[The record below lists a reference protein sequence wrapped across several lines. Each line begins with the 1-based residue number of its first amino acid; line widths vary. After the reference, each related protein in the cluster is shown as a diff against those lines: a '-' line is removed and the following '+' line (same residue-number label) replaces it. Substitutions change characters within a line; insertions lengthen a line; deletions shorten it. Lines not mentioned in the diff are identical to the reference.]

1 VTPREAVAKACREAG
16 ERQVALWCA
25 ELIMEPD
32 WEHPV
37 LKWIGGA
44 SLAAYRERD
53 LTNEVNEY
61 WLRVWGARALLYAWA
76 PQAAPAVVAGLDD
89 PAWRVREMCGK
100 VARLRELG
108 EAAEPLARLTTDE
121 TVRVRLVAVKALA
134 VVGEGE
140 HAAALHDACHDP
152 DMTVRD
158 AARSA
163 VYTLG
168 RRLERPL

>member
-1 VTPREAVAKACREAG
+1 MTPREAVAKACREAG
-16 ERQVALWCA
+16 EQQVALWCA
-25 ELIMEPD
+25 ELIRHPD
-32 WEHPV
+32 WDHEV

-61 WLRVWGARALLYAWA
+61 WLRVWGARALLYAWT
-76 PQAAPAVVAGLDD
+76 PAAGPAVVSGLDD

-108 EAAEPLARLTTDE
+108 EAAEPLARLTKDE
-121 TVRVRLVAVKALA
+121 AARVRLAAVKALGA
-134 VVGEGE
+134 VGEGE
-140 HAAALHDACHDP
+140 HASVLHEARTDA
-152 DMTVRD
+152 DMKVRE

-163 VYTLG
+163 LHTLS